1 MDNFLGSDLQLSTM
15 SSVNSKGERHFHLE
29 ELVFL
34 ETMIE
39 SNEKEIMKIKS
50 I

>member
-15 SSVNSKGERHFHLE
+15 SSVNSNRERHFHLE
-29 ELVFL
+29 ETFFA

-39 SNEKEIMKIKS
+39 SNKKEIMDLKAL
-50 I
+50 